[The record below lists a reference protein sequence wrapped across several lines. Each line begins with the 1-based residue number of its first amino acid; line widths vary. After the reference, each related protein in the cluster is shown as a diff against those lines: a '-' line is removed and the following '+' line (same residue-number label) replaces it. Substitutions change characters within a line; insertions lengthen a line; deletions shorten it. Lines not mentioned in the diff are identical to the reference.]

1 MKRNFLLLILL
12 LILPA
17 CTAMHGS
24 FGWGRP
30 YEINLDDPPP
40 GSPEYQ
46 QGFKDGCESGYS
58 GYANHFNKLFFRWK
72 QDPTLT
78 TNNVYYQ
85 MWKDAY
91 AYCAFVGMMV
101 DEHGMGNWR

>member
-1 MKRNFLLLILL
+1 MKKYLIVLLI
-12 LILPA
+12 ILQG
-17 CTAMHGS
+17 CTQQYNK
-24 FGWGRP
+24 FGWAKP
-30 YEINLDDPPP
+30 NEINLEDPPEGP
-40 GSPEYQ
+40 PEYQ
-46 QGFKDGCESGYS
+46 QGFKDGCASGYS
-58 GYANHFNKLFFRWK
+58 GYANSFNKMFFTWK

-91 AYCAFVGMMV
+91 AYCAVIGMMV